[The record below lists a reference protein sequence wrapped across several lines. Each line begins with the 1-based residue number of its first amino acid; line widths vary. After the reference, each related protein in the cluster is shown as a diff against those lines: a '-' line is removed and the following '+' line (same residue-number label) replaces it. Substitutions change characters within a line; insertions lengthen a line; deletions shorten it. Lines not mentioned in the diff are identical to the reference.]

1 MPAVRVVLGSK
12 SDLAAAEA
20 IGQTLAEFGVEH
32 DLHISSAHRKPENT
46 AALAKNAEAEGV
58 KVIIAVAGMAAHLP
72 GVIASHTALPVI
84 GVPLASGGL
93 GGMDALLSIAQ
104 MPPGVPVACVAV
116 GGAKNAALL
125 AIQILALNDAEL
137 LAKFK
142 AYKESL
148 AQA

>member
-1 MPAVRVVLGSK
+1 MGSK

-137 LAKFK
+137 LAKLK
-142 AYKESL
+142 TYKESL